1 MDGRIEHGFRARFRA
16 LAGWTGRERPEVEA
30 ARLVGE
36 AMAAGASAGIP
47 TARALATIWLRE
59 LIAAKGAW
67 TGRASGVGAAPPWA
81 RFDEANPPRFL
92 CDPSLGGLARWLRA
106 AGYEA
111 RQDAEVPGHR
121 LPDEALR
128 RGLVL
133 LTTEAEVLD
142 RRMVA
147 DGSLVVVWVPSALT
161 MGEQLHAAAVEL
173 GLTLRDPRCM
183 ACGGGLLLTA
193 KDAVRSRIPPRT
205 ALWKDEYFV
214 CVECDRLFWRGTHW
228 ERIAATL
235 RRTVAA

>member
-16 LAGWTGRERPEVEA
+16 LALWTGGENADVEA
-30 ARLVGE
+30 DRLVSE
-36 AMAAGASAGIP
+36 AMAAAASEET
-47 TARALATIWLRE
+47 TAAQALAGVWLRE
-59 LIAAKGAW
+59 LGGAKRAW
-67 TGRASGVGAAPPWA
+67 IGPAKTAQGAPPWA

-111 RQDAEVPGHR
+111 RLAPGVPGHR

-133 LTTEAEVLD
+133 LTSEAEVLD
-142 RRMVA
+142 RRIVA
-147 DGSLVVVWVPSALT
+147 DGSLVVAWVPSALT
-161 MGEQLHAAAVEL
+161 MAEQLHLAAVEL
-173 GLTLRDPRCM
+173 GLTLRESRCM
-183 ACGGGLLLTA
+183 ACGGGLVPTA
-193 KDAVRSRIPPRT
+193 KEAVRSRIPPRT
-205 ALWKDEYFV
+205 ALWQDDYFV
-214 CVECDRLFWRGTHW
+214 CAECDRLFWRGTHW

>member
-1 MDGRIEHGFRARFRA
+1 VDGRVEHGFRARLRA
-16 LAGWTGRERPEVEA
+16 LARWSGGEGADDAVEEAVRE
-30 ARLVGE
+30 ARAV
-36 AMAAGASAGIP
+36 AGSEGMP
-47 TARALATIWLRE
+47 PARALATVWLRE
-59 LIAAKGAW
+59 LASAQRAW
-67 TGRASGVGAAPPWA
+67 AEGVAGSPSGPPWA

-92 CDPSLGGLARWLRA
+92 CDPSLAGLARWLRA

-111 RQDAEVPGHR
+111 RLAPGVPGHR

-133 LTTEAEVLD
+133 LTTEAEALD

-147 DGSLVVVWVPSALT
+147 DGSLVVVWVPSTLT
-161 MGEQLHAAAVEL
+161 MTEQLHMATAEL

-183 ACGGGLLLTA
+183 ACGGGLVPTA
-193 KDAVRSRIPPRT
+193 KEAVRPRIPPRT

-214 CVECDRLFWRGTHW
+214 CAECDHLFWRGTHW
-228 ERIAATL
+228 ERIAETL